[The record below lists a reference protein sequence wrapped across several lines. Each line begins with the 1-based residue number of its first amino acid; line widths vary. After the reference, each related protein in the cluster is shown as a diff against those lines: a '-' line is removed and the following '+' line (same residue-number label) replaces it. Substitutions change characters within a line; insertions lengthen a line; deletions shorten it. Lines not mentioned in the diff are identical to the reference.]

1 MTEQDFVAKLSEY
14 SGENVFNPWGESD
27 SLHDIGA
34 AAPVIRRM
42 NLCVYMGLRPQVDY
56 IFMGEALGYQ
66 GGHFSG
72 VALTCERMLLG
83 YHDVKPEVIFGGYQA
98 ERTSDPAK
106 LTNKVWQMKGF
117 NEPTDTV
124 VWQGL
129 QEFGFD
135 TMRVF
140 LWNIFPFHPYKDGN
154 LLTNRT
160 PTQEELR
167 EGFVYF
173 KELQKF
179 YPLARVVAI
188 GKKCQQTLTA
198 FGVECVTLR
207 HPSNGGATE
216 FRRGLAELSR

>member
-1 MTEQDFVAKLSEY
+1 MTEQDFVAKLSTY
-14 SGENVFNPWGESD
+14 RGKNVFNPWGESD
-27 SLHDIGA
+27 ALHDIGA
-34 AAPVIRRM
+34 AAPIIRRM
-42 NLCVYMGLRPQVDY
+42 NLAVYMGLRPQVDY

-83 YHDVKPEVIFGGYQA
+83 YHDVKPEVIFGEYQA
-98 ERTSDPAK
+98 KRTSDPTK
-106 LTNKVWQMKGF
+106 LSNKVWQMKGF

-135 TMRVF
+135 TNRVF
-140 LWNIFPFHPYKDGN
+140 LWNIFPFHPYQEGD

-179 YPLARVVAI
+179 YPRAKVVAI
-188 GKKCQQTLTA
+188 GKKCQQTLAA
-198 FGVECVTLR
+198 FGVECVALR
-207 HPSNGGATE
+207 HPSMGGAAE
-216 FRRGLAELSR
+216 FRRGLTELSK